1 MSTKVERNYLEINSL
16 KDLKKSKFSPD
27 DCLIDLSDP
36 ADFQINKFFYKSI
49 GEEHRWTD
57 RLVWTDKQ
65 WMEYISDQKVKT
77 YILKKANDMA
87 GYFELIFHKEKKET
101 EIAYLG
107 LLKEYQN
114 KKLGSFLLT
123 SAIKNSFFNILLIFK
138 VGTKPTKLSKMI
150 LCSSASDE
158 SFCGE
163 INLFGS

>member
-16 KDLKKSKFSPD
+16 KDLKKSKFSPE

-49 GEEHRWTD
+49 GKEHRWTD

-65 WMEYISDQKVKT
+65 WIEYISDKKVKT

-87 GYFELIFHKEKKET
+87 GYFELIFHEEKKET

-123 SAIKNSFFNILLIFK
+123 SAIKNSFSENTNR
-138 VGTKPTKLSKMI
+138 VWVHT
-150 LCSSASDE
+150 CSLDHKNALNNYISRGMRIYKTE
-158 SFCGE
+158 SVS
-163 INLFGS
+163 I

>member
-36 ADFQINKFFYKSI
+36 ADFQLNKFFYKNI
-49 GEEHRWTD
+49 GKEHRWTD
-57 RLVWTDKQ
+57 RLLWTDKQ
-65 WMEYISDQKVKT
+65 WIEYISDQKFKT

-87 GYFELIFHKEKKET
+87 GYFELIFHEEKKET

-114 KKLGSFLLT
+114 KKLGSSLLT
-123 SAIKNSFFNILLIFK
+123 SAIKNSFLENTKRVWVHTCSFDHKHALNNYISRGMKIFK
-138 VGTKPTKLSKMI
+138 K
-150 LCSSASDE
+150 E
-158 SFCGE
+158 SVS
-163 INLFGS
+163 I

>member
-16 KDLKKSKFSPD
+16 KDLKKSKFCPD
-27 DCLIDLSDP
+27 DCLINLSDP

-49 GEEHRWTD
+49 GKEHRWTD

-65 WMEYISDQKVKT
+65 WMKYISDQNVKT

-114 KKLGSFLLT
+114 RKLGSFLLT
-123 SAIKNSFFNILLIFK
+123 SAIKNSFSENTNRVWVHTCSLDHKNALNNYISRGMRIYKTESVLI
-138 VGTKPTKLSKMI
+138 
-150 LCSSASDE
+150 
-158 SFCGE
+158 
-163 INLFGS
+163 